1 MSVTNSVN
9 LIGRVAVAP
18 TLRTVE
24 GVDYVDTRIAIDLG
38 YKTKD
43 GQQASTFAPITI
55 SRPVPKQGESNQARR
70 FLDWAD
76 KGALIAVEGEFRQGN
91 KFVGKDG
98 SDRYGEHYIRVNN
111 FQILETKATA
121 EARRANAAKA
131 QAQTQAPVQEAPAE
145 APAPAEVPAPVQEAP
160 VETPVEAPI
169 EDAANFQDLADHDPF
184 GSSHPLEITDD
195 DLPF

>member
-111 FQILETKATA
+111 FQILETKASA
-121 EARRANAAKA
+121 EARRAQAAKA
-131 QAQTQAPVQEAPAE
+131 AAQVPAQEAPVE
-145 APAPAEVPAPVQEAP
+145 APAPAEVPAPGQEAP
-160 VETPVEAPI
+160 VEAPVE
-169 EDAANFQDLADHDPF
+169 DTANFQDLAEQAPVMT
-184 GSSHPLEITDD
+184 SNPLELSED

>member
-9 LIGRVAVAP
+9 LIGRIAVAP

-24 GVDYVDTRIAIDLG
+24 GVDYVDTRIAVDLG

-43 GQQASTFAPITI
+43 GERATTFAPITI

-76 KGALIAVEGEFRQGN
+76 KGALVAVEGEFRQGN

-111 FQILETKATA
+111 FQILETKASA
-121 EARRANAAKA
+121 EARRAQAAK
-131 QAQTQAPVQEAPAE
+131 AQTQAPAQEAPVE
-145 APAPAEVPAPVQEAP
+145 AFAP
-160 VETPVEAPI
+160 VETPVEAPVEAPAEAPV
-169 EDAANFQDLADHDPF
+169 EDAANFQDLAEQAPVMT
-184 GSSHPLEITDD
+184 SHPLDVTED

>member
-18 TLRTVE
+18 TLRTVD

-121 EARRANAAKA
+121 EARRAQAAKA
-131 QAQTQAPVQEAPAE
+131 AAQAPVQEAPVE

-160 VETPVEAPI
+160 VE
-169 EDAANFQDLADHDPF
+169 DAANFQDLAEQAPVMT
-184 GSSHPLEITDD
+184 SHPLDVTED

>member
-76 KGALIAVEGEFRQGN
+76 KGALIAIEGEFRQGN

-131 QAQTQAPVQEAPAE
+131 QAQAPAQAPVEAPVE
-145 APAPAEVPAPVQEAP
+145 APAPVQEAP
-160 VETPVEAPI
+160 VEAPVE
-169 EDAANFQDLADHDPF
+169 DTANFQDLAEQAPTTT
-184 GSSHPLEITDD
+184 SHPLDVTED

>member
-1 MSVTNSVN
+1 MLKKKFTVVTQLHAKNNEDIIRYFEKSRNVYN
-9 LIGRVAVAP
+9 KAVRE
-18 TLRTVE
+18 TFQTVKKSK
-24 GVDYVDTRIAIDLG
+24 DFN
-38 YKTKD
+38 KTSFNTYLQNKY

-121 EARRANAAKA
+121 EARRAQASAGEAK
-131 QAQTQAPVQEAPAE
+131 
-145 APAPAEVPAPVQEAP
+145 
-160 VETPVEAPI
+160 
-169 EDAANFQDLADHDPF
+169 
-184 GSSHPLEITDD
+184 
-195 DLPF
+195 

>member
-18 TLRTVE
+18 TLRTVD

-121 EARRANAAKA
+121 EARRAQAAKA
-131 QAQTQAPVQEAPAE
+131 AAQAPVQEAPVE

-160 VETPVEAPI
+160 VEAPVDAPVE
-169 EDAANFQDLADHDPF
+169 DTANFQDLAEQAPIMT
-184 GSSHPLEITDD
+184 SHPLDVTDD

>member
-9 LIGRVAVAP
+9 LIGRIAVAP

-24 GVDYVDTRIAIDLG
+24 GVDYVDTRIAVDLG

-43 GQQASTFAPITI
+43 GERATTFAPITI

-76 KGALIAVEGEFRQGN
+76 KGALVAVEGEFRQGN

-121 EARRANAAKA
+121 EARRANAANA
-131 QAQTQAPVQEAPAE
+131 QAQAPVQKAPVE
-145 APAPAEVPAPVQEAP
+145 APAPA
-160 VETPVEAPI
+160 PVEAPAPAPVEAPVDAPV
-169 EDAANFQDLADHDPF
+169 EDTANFQDLAEQAPVMT
-184 GSSHPLEITDD
+184 SHPLDVTDD

>member
-76 KGALIAVEGEFRQGN
+76 KGALIAVEGEFHQGN

-121 EARRANAAKA
+121 EARRAQAS
-131 QAQTQAPVQEAPAE
+131 AQTEAK
-145 APAPAEVPAPVQEAP
+145 
-160 VETPVEAPI
+160 
-169 EDAANFQDLADHDPF
+169 
-184 GSSHPLEITDD
+184 
-195 DLPF
+195 

>member
-9 LIGRVAVAP
+9 LIGRVAAAP
-18 TLRTVE
+18 TLRTVD

-121 EARRANAAKA
+121 EARRANAAKV
-131 QAQTQAPVQEAPAE
+131 QAQAPAE
-145 APAPAEVPAPVQEAP
+145 APAPVEA
-160 VETPVEAPI
+160 PVEAPI
-169 EDAANFQDLADHDPF
+169 EAPVEDTANFQDLAEQAPTTT
-184 GSSHPLEITDD
+184 SHPLDVTED

>member
-121 EARRANAAKA
+121 EARRANAAK
-131 QAQTQAPVQEAPAE
+131 TQAPVQEAPVQEAPAPVEAPVE
-145 APAPAEVPAPVQEAP
+145 APAPA
-160 VETPVEAPI
+160 PVEAPV
-169 EDAANFQDLADHDPF
+169 EDAANFQDLAEQAPVMT
-184 GSSHPLEITDD
+184 SNPLELSED

>member
-9 LIGRVAVAP
+9 LIGRIAVAP

-24 GVDYVDTRIAIDLG
+24 GVDYVDTRIAVDLG

-43 GQQASTFAPITI
+43 GERATTFAPITI

-76 KGALIAVEGEFRQGN
+76 KGALVAVEGEFRQGN

-111 FQILETKATA
+111 FQILETKASA
-121 EARRANAAKA
+121 EARRAQAAQVAA
-131 QAQTQAPVQEAPAE
+131 QE
-145 APAPAEVPAPVQEAP
+145 APVQEAP
-160 VETPVEAPI
+160 VEAPAKAPVEAPV
-169 EDAANFQDLADHDPF
+169 EDVANFQDLAEQAPAMT
-184 GSSHPLEITDD
+184 SHPLDVTED

>member
-121 EARRANAAKA
+121 EARRAQAAQVAA
-131 QAQTQAPVQEAPAE
+131 QKAPAE
-145 APAPAEVPAPVQEAP
+145 APVQEAP
-160 VETPVEAPI
+160 VQEAPVQEDLAPAQEAPVE
-169 EDAANFQDLADHDPF
+169 DTANFQDLAEQAPVMT
-184 GSSHPLEITDD
+184 SRPLDVTED

>member
-111 FQILETKATA
+111 FQILETKASA
-121 EARRANAAKA
+121 EARRAQVAKTAA
-131 QAQTQAPVQEAPAE
+131 QAPVQEAPVEAPAPTEVPAPVQEAPAE
-145 APAPAEVPAPVQEAP
+145 APAEAP
-160 VETPVEAPI
+160 V
-169 EDAANFQDLADHDPF
+169 EDAANFQDLAEQAPTMT
-184 GSSHPLEITDD
+184 SHPLDVTED

>member
-121 EARRANAAKA
+121 EARRAQAAKA
-131 QAQTQAPVQEAPAE
+131 AAQAPVQEAPVE

-160 VETPVEAPI
+160 VEAPVDAPVE
-169 EDAANFQDLADHDPF
+169 DTANFQDLAEQAPVMT
-184 GSSHPLEITDD
+184 SHPLDVTDD

>member
-9 LIGRVAVAP
+9 LIGRIAVAP

-24 GVDYVDTRIAIDLG
+24 GVDYVDTRIAVDLG

-43 GQQASTFAPITI
+43 GERATTFAPITI
-55 SRPVPKQGESNQARR
+55 SRPVPEQGESNQARR

-76 KGALIAVEGEFRQGN
+76 KGALVAVEGEFRQGN

-111 FQILETKATA
+111 FQILETKASA
-121 EARRANAAKA
+121 EARRAQAAKA
-131 QAQTQAPVQEAPAE
+131 AAQAPVQEAPVE

-160 VETPVEAPI
+160 VEAPVDAPVE
-169 EDAANFQDLADHDPF
+169 DTANFQDLAEQAPVMT
-184 GSSHPLEITDD
+184 SHPLDVTED

>member
-9 LIGRVAVAP
+9 LIGRIAVAP

-24 GVDYVDTRIAIDLG
+24 GVDYVDTRIAVDLG

-43 GQQASTFAPITI
+43 GERATTFAPITI

-76 KGALIAVEGEFRQGN
+76 KGALVAVEGEFRQGN

-111 FQILETKATA
+111 FQILETKASA
-121 EARRANAAKA
+121 EARRAQAAK
-131 QAQTQAPVQEAPAE
+131 AQTQAPAQK
-145 APAPAEVPAPVQEAP
+145 APVEAFAP
-160 VETPVEAPI
+160 VETPVEAPVEAPV
-169 EDAANFQDLADHDPF
+169 EDAANFQDLAEQAPVMT
-184 GSSHPLEITDD
+184 SHPLDVTED

>member
-9 LIGRVAVAP
+9 LIGRIAVAP

-43 GQQASTFAPITI
+43 GERATTFAPITI

-76 KGALIAVEGEFRQGN
+76 KGALVAVEGEFRQGN

-111 FQILETKATA
+111 FQILETKASA
-121 EARRANAAKA
+121 EARRAQAAKVA
-131 QAQTQAPVQEAPAE
+131 AQAPVQEAPVE
-145 APAPAEVPAPVQEAP
+145 APAPAEVPAPVQKA
-160 VETPVEAPI
+160 PVEAPV
-169 EDAANFQDLADHDPF
+169 EDAANFQDLAEQAPVMT
-184 GSSHPLEITDD
+184 SHPLDVTED

>member
-121 EARRANAAKA
+121 EARRAQAAKA
-131 QAQTQAPVQEAPAE
+131 QGQTQAPVQEAPAE
-145 APAPAEVPAPVQEAP
+145 APVETPAPA
-160 VETPVEAPI
+160 PVEAPAEAPVKAPV
-169 EDAANFQDLADHDPF
+169 EDAANFQDLAEQAPVMT
-184 GSSHPLEITDD
+184 SNPLELSED

>member
-38 YKTKD
+38 YKTKE
-43 GQQASTFAPITI
+43 GTQASTFAPITI

-131 QAQTQAPVQEAPAE
+131 QAQAPTEAPAPVEAPAEAPTGAPAE
-145 APAPAEVPAPVQEAP
+145 APAPVEAP
-160 VETPVEAPI
+160 V
-169 EDAANFQDLADHDPF
+169 EDAANFQDLAEQAPAMT
-184 GSSHPLEITDD
+184 SHPLDVTED

>member
-18 TLRTVE
+18 TLRTVDN
-24 GVDYVDTRIAIDLG
+24 VDYVDTRIAVDLG
-38 YKTKD
+38 YKTKE
-43 GQQASTFAPITI
+43 GTQATTFAPITI
-55 SRPVPKQGESNQARR
+55 SRPTPKQGESNQARR

-98 SDRYGEHYIRVNN
+98 SDRYGEHYIRVSN
-111 FQILETKATA
+111 FQILETKASA
-121 EARRANAAKA
+121 EARRAQAAKA
-131 QAQTQAPVQEAPAE
+131 AAQAPVQ
-145 APAPAEVPAPVQEAP
+145 
-160 VETPVEAPI
+160 ETPVEAPAPVKAPAPAPVEAPV
-169 EDAANFQDLADHDPF
+169 EDAANFQDLAEQAPVMT
-184 GSSHPLEITDD
+184 SHPLDVTDD

>member
-9 LIGRVAVAP
+9 LIGRIAVAP

-24 GVDYVDTRIAIDLG
+24 GVDYVDTRIAVDLG

-43 GQQASTFAPITI
+43 GERATTFAPITI

-76 KGALIAVEGEFRQGN
+76 KGALVAVEGEFRQGN

-111 FQILETKATA
+111 FQILETKASA
-121 EARRANAAKA
+121 EARRAQAAKA
-131 QAQTQAPVQEAPAE
+131 AAQVPVQEAPVE
-145 APAPAEVPAPVQEAP
+145 TPAPAEVPAPVQEAP
-160 VETPVEAPI
+160 VEAPV
-169 EDAANFQDLADHDPF
+169 EDAANFQDLAEQAPTMT
-184 GSSHPLEITDD
+184 SHPLDVTED

>member
-9 LIGRVAVAP
+9 LIGRIAVAP

-24 GVDYVDTRIAIDLG
+24 GVDYVDTRIAVDLG

-43 GQQASTFAPITI
+43 GERATTFAPITI

-76 KGALIAVEGEFRQGN
+76 KGALVAVEGEFRQGN

-111 FQILETKATA
+111 FQILETKASA
-121 EARRANAAKA
+121 EARRAQAAKA
-131 QAQTQAPVQEAPAE
+131 AAQAPVQEAPVE

-160 VETPVEAPI
+160 VEAPVDAPV
-169 EDAANFQDLADHDPF
+169 EDAANFQDLAEQAPTMT
-184 GSSHPLEITDD
+184 SHPLDVTED

>member
-9 LIGRVAVAP
+9 LIGRIAVAP

-24 GVDYVDTRIAIDLG
+24 GVDYVDTRIAVDLG

-43 GQQASTFAPITI
+43 GERATTFAPITI

-70 FLDWAD
+70 FLGWAD
-76 KGALIAVEGEFRQGN
+76 KGALVAVEGEFRQGN

-111 FQILETKATA
+111 FQILETKASA
-121 EARRANAAKA
+121 EARRA
-131 QAQTQAPVQEAPAE
+131 QATQAAAQKTQA
-145 APAPAEVPAPVQEAP
+145 PAPVQEAP
-160 VETPVEAPI
+160 VQEAPVEAPAPNPS
-169 EDAANFQDLADHDPF
+169 ETFGADAANFQDLAEQAPVMT
-184 GSSHPLEITDD
+184 SHPLDVTED

>member
-98 SDRYGEHYIRVNN
+98 SDRYGEHYIRINN

-131 QAQTQAPVQEAPAE
+131 QAQAPVEA
-145 APAPAEVPAPVQEAP
+145 PAPVQEAP
-160 VETPVEAPI
+160 VEAPVDAPVDAPVE
-169 EDAANFQDLADHDPF
+169 DTANFQDLAEQAPVMT
-184 GSSHPLEITDD
+184 SHPLDVTED

>member
-131 QAQTQAPVQEAPAE
+131 QAQAPTEAPAPVEAPAE
-145 APAPAEVPAPVQEAP
+145 APAGAPAEAPA
-160 VETPVEAPI
+160 PVEAPV
-169 EDAANFQDLADHDPF
+169 EDAANFQDLAEQAPAMT
-184 GSSHPLEITDD
+184 SHPLDVTED

>member
-9 LIGRVAVAP
+9 LIGRIAVAP

-24 GVDYVDTRIAIDLG
+24 GVDYVDTRIAVDLG

-43 GQQASTFAPITI
+43 GERATTFAPITI

-76 KGALIAVEGEFRQGN
+76 KGALVAVEGEFRQGN

-111 FQILETKATA
+111 FQILETKASA
-121 EARRANAAKA
+121 EARRA
-131 QAQTQAPVQEAPAE
+131 QATQAAAQKTQA
-145 APAPAEVPAPVQEAP
+145 PAPVQEAP
-160 VETPVEAPI
+160 VQEAPVEAPAPNPS
-169 EDAANFQDLADHDPF
+169 ETFGADAANFQDLAEQAPVMT
-184 GSSHPLEITDD
+184 SHPLDVTED

>member
-1 MSVTNSVN
+1 MVKQTIKASLRAEELTSLPEPMFHFMEKQFHTFHSIKETHAMSVTNSVN

-121 EARRANAAKA
+121 EARR
-131 QAQTQAPVQEAPAE
+131 TQASAQEAK
-145 APAPAEVPAPVQEAP
+145 
-160 VETPVEAPI
+160 
-169 EDAANFQDLADHDPF
+169 
-184 GSSHPLEITDD
+184 
-195 DLPF
+195 

>member
-18 TLRTVE
+18 TLRTVD

-121 EARRANAAKA
+121 EARRANAAKV
-131 QAQTQAPVQEAPAE
+131 QAQAPVKA
-145 APAPAEVPAPVQEAP
+145 PAPVQEAP
-160 VETPVEAPI
+160 VEAPAPAPVEAPAETPVETPV
-169 EDAANFQDLADHDPF
+169 EDAANFQDLAEQAPVMT
-184 GSSHPLEITDD
+184 SHPLDVTED

>member
-121 EARRANAAKA
+121 EARRAQASAQVAAQKA
-131 QAQTQAPVQEAPAE
+131 QEAPAPAQEAPVQEAPAE
-145 APAPAEVPAPVQEAP
+145 APV
-160 VETPVEAPI
+160 
-169 EDAANFQDLADHDPF
+169 EDAANFQDLAEQAPVMT
-184 GSSHPLEITDD
+184 SNPLELSED

>member
-9 LIGRVAVAP
+9 LIGRIAVAP

-24 GVDYVDTRIAIDLG
+24 GVDYVDTRIAVDLG

-43 GQQASTFAPITI
+43 GERATTFAPITI

-76 KGALIAVEGEFRQGN
+76 KGALVAVEGEFRQGN

-111 FQILETKATA
+111 FQILETKASA
-121 EARRANAAKA
+121 EARRAQAAKTEA
-131 QAQTQAPVQEAPAE
+131 QAPVQDAPVE

-160 VETPVEAPI
+160 VEAPV
-169 EDAANFQDLADHDPF
+169 EDAANFQDLAEQAPAMT
-184 GSSHPLEITDD
+184 SHPLDVTED